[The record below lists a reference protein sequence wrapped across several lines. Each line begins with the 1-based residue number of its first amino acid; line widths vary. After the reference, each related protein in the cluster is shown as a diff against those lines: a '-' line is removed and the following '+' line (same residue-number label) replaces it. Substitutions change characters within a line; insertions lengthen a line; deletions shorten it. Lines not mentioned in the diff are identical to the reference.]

1 MKARI
6 AASVAAVLVLLY
18 VVLSLAYVLP
28 PGNIKS
34 ALGGYAALG
43 RPYFSQSWNVFA
55 PNILKANIELEF
67 QAQWYDANGELI
79 SSEWISA
86 TDLETASVA
95 GWPVPSR
102 IVKQSW
108 NLIKSYNSRFLELN
122 ADQRDVVRDTF
133 IRSVDGKFTT
143 LSFDGIVAKLNDLG
157 DNPGDVLRLARYDA
171 LMKEYVTYLATAYLG
186 EDIARVRWR
195 MFTER
200 PNDFE
205 HRNEPEMQFEPDIR
219 QFGWRLATERI
230 LPEVL
235 AVYEEVVRR
244 GGGGADVD

>member
-1 MKARI
+1 M
-6 AASVAAVLVLLY
+6 AAILVLLY
-18 VVLSLAYVLP
+18 VVLSVAYVMP
-28 PGNIKS
+28 PGNVKN

-67 QAQWYDANGELI
+67 QAQWYDSSGELV
-79 SSEWISA
+79 SSDWISA
-86 TDLETASVA
+86 TDLETAAVA

-108 NLIKSYNSRFLELN
+108 NLIKAYNTRFIELN

-133 IRSVDGKFTT
+133 IRSVGGEFTT
-143 LSFDGIVAKLNDLG
+143 LSTEAVEEKLNDLG
-157 DNPGDVLRLARYDA
+157 DNPGDVARLVRYDA

-195 MFTER
+195 LFTQR

-205 HRNEPEMQFEPDIR
+205 HRLDEAQQFEPDIR

-244 GGGGADVD
+244 GGGGASDD

>member
-6 AASVAAVLVLLY
+6 AAGVAAILVLLY
-18 VVLSLAYVLP
+18 VVLSVAYVMP
-28 PGNIKS
+28 PGNVKN

-55 PNILKANIELEF
+55 PNILKSNIELEF
-67 QAQWYDANGELI
+67 QAQWYDSNGELV

-86 TDLETASVA
+86 TDLEVASVA

-108 NLIKSYNSRFLELN
+108 NLIKAYNTRFLELN
-122 ADQRDVVRDTF
+122 AEQRDVVRDTF

-143 LSFDGIVAKLNDLG
+143 LSFDAIVAKLDNLG
-157 DNPGDVLRLARYDA
+157 DNHGDVLRVARYDA

-186 EDIARVRWR
+186 ENIARVRWR
-195 MFTER
+195 MFTLR
-200 PNDFE
+200 PNDFD
-205 HRNEPEMQFEPDIR
+205 HRNDPEQQYEPDIR
-219 QFGWRLATERI
+219 QFGWRLATDRI
-230 LPEVL
+230 LPDVL
-235 AVYEEVVRR
+235 AVYKEVVRR
-244 GGGGADVD
+244 GGGGAGDD

>member
-1 MKARI
+1 M
-6 AASVAAVLVLLY
+6 AAILVLCY

-28 PGNIKS
+28 PGPVKN

-55 PNILKANIELEF
+55 PNILKANIELQF
-67 QAQWYDANGELI
+67 QAKWYDADGELVT
-79 SSEWISA
+79 SEWISA
-86 TDLETASVA
+86 TGLETAAVA

-108 NLIKSYNSRFLELN
+108 NLIKSYNTRFLELN
-122 ADQRDVVRDTF
+122 AEQRDVVRDTF
-133 IRSVDGKFTT
+133 IRLVDGEYKT
-143 LSFDGIVAKLNDLG
+143 LTQDGLIAKLDDLG
-157 DNPGDVLRLARYDA
+157 DNHGDVVRLARYDA
-171 LMKEYVTYLATAYLG
+171 IMKEYVTYLATAYLG

-195 MFTER
+195 LFTHR
-200 PNDFE
+200 PNDFA
-205 HRNEPEMQFEPDIR
+205 HRHDEAAQFEPDIR

-230 LPEVL
+230 LPDVL

-244 GGGGADVD
+244 GGGGVDDD